1 MLKNRQASE
10 QEGAPQSRSSTC
22 KSHVINTSSTSKTS
36 IFIDFIDV
44 KKAFDKVWH
53 AALSAT
59 MKKYNISTNLI
70 RVIKNLYDKATSAVL
85 FKNSIGNWL

>member
-1 MLKNRQASE
+1 MLNTRQASE
-10 QEGAPQSRSSTC
+10 QEGAPQSRSSTY
-22 KSHVINTSSTSKTS
+22 KSHVINISSTSKTS

-70 RVIKNLYDKATSAVL
+70 RVIKNLYDKVTSAVL
-85 FKNSIGNWL
+85 FNNSVGN